1 MLRNEEEWGF
11 AASQMEKGCLIRRDR
26 AQHPGGRRHRPRRQ
40 LPTSSPSLSHMGT
53 SATGIP
59 PPVFLKPS
67 SGGKSKLARVPW
79 LRTPAHKW
87 TLENLS
93 K

>member
-11 AASQMEKGCLIRRDR
+11 AASQMEKRCLIRRDR
-26 AQHPGGRRHRPRRQ
+26 AQHPGSRRHRPRRQ
-40 LPTSSPSLSHMGT
+40 LPASSPSLSCMQT

-67 SGGKSKLARVPW
+67 SGGKGKLARVPW
-79 LRTPAHKW
+79 LRTPAHMW